1 MKINPADEPLD
12 LSVHSLPH
20 PQELGGSGGTPV
32 TGRWKLLAIFFL
44 CSLPVAATYFAY
56 FVVRPQGQAGFGA
69 LIDPVRPVGTLSA
82 AALDGTVQPLA
93 QLKGQWLLLTV
104 GSGACA
110 QECQQ
115 RLFLQRQLRETLGK
129 DKERVDWVWLVSDDL
144 PIDASMR
151 VPLKDAVVLR
161 VQDAVLNAWLEVPQG
176 KAAGDY
182 IFVIDP
188 LGNTMM
194 RLPSTFGAGEVAKAK
209 RDLDR
214 LLRASL
220 SWDPP
225 GR

>member
-1 MKINPADEPLD
+1 MKFDSADEPLD
-12 LSVHSLPH
+12 LSVHSLPLS
-20 PQELGGSGGTPV
+20 QEMGSNRLPA

-56 FVVRPQGQAGFGA
+56 FVVRPQGQAGFGN
-69 LIDPVRPVGTLSA
+69 LIDPVRPVGMLSA
-82 AALDGTVQPLA
+82 TALDGTVQPLA

-104 GSGACA
+104 GSGACTE
-110 QECQQ
+110 ECQQ

-129 DKERVDWVWLVSDDL
+129 DKERVDWVWLVSDDF
-144 PIDASMR
+144 PIAASMR
-151 VPLKDAVVLR
+151 APLKDAVVLR
-161 VQDAVLNAWLEVPQG
+161 VQDTVLKTWLEVPQG
-176 KAAGDY
+176 KAVSDF
-182 IFVIDP
+182 IFVVDP